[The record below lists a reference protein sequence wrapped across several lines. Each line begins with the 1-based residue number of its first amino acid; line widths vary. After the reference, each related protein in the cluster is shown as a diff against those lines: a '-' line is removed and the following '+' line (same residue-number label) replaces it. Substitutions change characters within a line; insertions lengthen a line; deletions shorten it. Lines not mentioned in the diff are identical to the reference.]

1 MVPTVLLYNLE
12 NDKGRK
18 IKALCLTLKLRARS
32 VLPEDFGQ
40 PLNGVLGL
48 APRAETAEAGRP
60 FLMSCW

>member
-48 APRAETAEAGRP
+48 APR
-60 FLMSCW
+60 